1 MSTEFLEFT
10 DVLFMLNDCLKRAA
24 GSQLPIRA
32 TFKDGHLCVQ
42 PCEAPQLFS
51 MARYPFLWNQQ
62 MFLQSE
68 LAAVLL
74 SMAVHRCKASARLRK
89 YKLLDRARGE
99 ERAQHYAYLLG

>member
-10 DVLFMLNDCLKRAA
+10 DVLFMLRRLSEEGCGKPAL
-24 GSQLPIRA
+24 IRT

-42 PCEAPQLFS
+42 PCEAPQLFP

-74 SMAVHRCKASARLRK
+74 SMAVHARREQ
-89 YKLLDRARGE
+89 R
-99 ERAQHYAYLLG
+99 